1 MEGVEIM
8 MANQVWRLG
17 GGGGGDKW
25 DRGEMEVEG
34 EMEKGWREWREVEW
48 ERGVGWEEER
58 GVGVVYYF
66 CVQGKGHTVFTSDM
80 R

>member
-17 GGGGGDKW
+17 GGRGGDKW

-34 EMEKGWREWREVEW
+34 EMEKGWREWREVGW
-48 ERGVGWEEER
+48 ERGVGWEWFIIFVCRER
-58 GVGVVYYF
+58 DIP
-66 CVQGKGHTVFTSDM
+66 CSRQT
-80 R
+80 